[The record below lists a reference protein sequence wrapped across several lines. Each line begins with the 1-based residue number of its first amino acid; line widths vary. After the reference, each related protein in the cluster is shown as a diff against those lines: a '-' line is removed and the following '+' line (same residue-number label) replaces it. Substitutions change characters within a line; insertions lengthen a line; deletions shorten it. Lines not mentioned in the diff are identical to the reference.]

1 MPITFKLANGL
12 RVVAEPRDTAKVA
25 AFQVWVNAGSA
36 DELPGEVGLAHLHE
50 HLLFKGTARR
60 GPGEIA
66 RSVEA
71 HGGEINAWT
80 SYDQTVYHV
89 VMASRFAREGLD
101 VLADAVRNSA
111 FDPVE
116 LTREIEVVCEEIKR
130 SLDTP
135 SRRASKELFATAYA
149 HHPYGRPVIGFEADV
164 RSHTREKMLGFYRRC
179 YTPQNIVLSAVGD
192 FSEAQVRAWAE
203 ELFGGDWGRPF
214 TAPIARAKEPSRSNR
229 QVKLQREAVKEAYL
243 HLAFPC
249 PPVDHEDVPALD
261 VLAMVLGQGDGS
273 RLSLEV
279 KRRRSLCNDVST
291 WAYTPKDP
299 GIFALSI
306 TASGESIAAA
316 FDASVQVL
324 RGATESPVDPGEL
337 STVQALVESESIYS
351 RETAQGLARRMG
363 YYQTMG
369 GLEHEAEY
377 YAAVAKL
384 TPARLHEV
392 AKRYFLWDEAVV
404 SGLLPADCTLDET
417 AVLKTLDGATPMQ
430 VKRVVVQLPRSSVLS
445 KAPAVALKIHKLSSG
460 GTVIVRRETAVPLFA
475 VRATFPGGLRYE
487 TPQSNGLTALL
498 ARTLCRGT
506 LELSAEQVSQRV
518 DALCGGIS
526 TVPGRSSFSLR
537 GEFLSRYFEDA
548 FGLFAQVLRA
558 PAFDAKEVEREQQRQ
573 LQDIHSRDDRPSS
586 VAFELFAKTLYLTH
600 PYRLS
605 MLGEADTVRALSPAA
620 LREFHAK
627 NLDVS
632 QMTLAVVGD
641 VDIDAVVKQ
650 AEAAFGKSTSSA
662 APPHVPVEPAFDG
675 PRTSRKQLQKAQS
688 HVVLGFPGARVSD
701 DWKRPLEV
709 LSTMLSGQSGRLFIE
724 LRDKQ
729 SLCYSVSSMTVE
741 GVDPGYFAVYIGTS
755 PEKVDQALAGI
766 RAELTKVRDE
776 LASPAELERAKQHL
790 MGVHEVG
797 LQRNGA
803 RAGVMALD
811 ATYGLGADRYLRY
824 ADEVNSVTAEQ
835 VQQVAAR
842 VIDFQKSAL
851 TVVGP

>member
-12 RVVAEPRDTAKVA
+12 QVVAEPRDTAKVV
-25 AFQVWVNAGSA
+25 AFQVWVNSGSA

-66 RSVEA
+66 RSIEA

-111 FDPVE
+111 FDSVE

-130 SLDTP
+130 SLDSP

-149 HHPYGRPVIGFEADV
+149 QHPYGRPVIGFEADV
-164 RSHTREKMLGFYRRC
+164 RGHNREKVLGFYRRC
-179 YTPQNIVLSAVGD
+179 YTPANMVLSVVGD
-192 FSEAQVRAWAE
+192 FSEAQLRGWAD

-214 TAPIARAKEPSRSNR
+214 TPPLLRPTEPRR
-229 QVKLQREAVKEAYL
+229 TVPQVKLVREDVKEAYL

-249 PPVDHEDVPALD
+249 PPVDHADVPALD

-279 KRRRSLCNDVST
+279 KRRRSLCNEVST

-299 GIFALSI
+299 GLFALSI
-306 TASGESIAAA
+306 TASGQSIAAA

-324 RGATESPVDPGEL
+324 RGAVAFEVDPAEL
-337 STVQALVESESIYS
+337 ATVQALVESESVYS
-351 RETAQGLARRMG
+351 KETAQGLARRMG

-369 GLEHEAEY
+369 SLEHEASY
-377 YAAVAKL
+377 YAKIAQL
-384 TPARLHEV
+384 TPAALHDV
-392 AKRYFLWDEAVV
+392 AKRTFRWEEATVN
-404 SGLLPADCTLDET
+404 GLLPADCTLDEAT
-417 AVLKTLDGATPMQ
+417 VLKTLKETTPLQ
-430 VKRVVVQLPRSSVLS
+430 VKRGVVQLPRGSALS
-445 KAPAVALKIHKLSSG
+445 KSPPVALRTQRLSSG
-460 GTVIVRRETAVPLFA
+460 ATVIVRRETAVPLFA

-487 TPQSNGLTALL
+487 TPLTNGLTALL

-506 LELSAEQVSQRV
+506 IELSAEQVSQRV

-548 FGLFAQVLRA
+548 FGLFAQVLRT
-558 PAFDAKEVEREQQRQ
+558 PRFDPQEVEREQQRQ

-586 VAFELFAKTLYLTH
+586 VAFELFAKTLYREH

-605 MLGEADTVRALSPAA
+605 MLGEVDSLRALTPVT

-627 NLDVS
+627 HLDVS

-641 VDIDAVVKQ
+641 VDVDAVLKQ
-650 AEAAFGKSTSSA
+650 AEAAFGKSA
-662 APPHVPVEPAFDG
+662 GRGEPPAVPVEPAFDG
-675 PRTSRKQLQKAQS
+675 PRALGKKLQKAQS
-688 HVVLGFPGARVSD
+688 HVVLGFPGARVTD
-701 DWKRPLEV
+701 EWRCPLEV
-709 LSTMLSGQSGRLFIE
+709 LSTVLSGQSGRLFIE

-755 PEKVDQALAGI
+755 PEKVDQALAAI
-766 RAELTKVRDE
+766 RTELKKVRSE
-776 LASPAELERAKQHL
+776 LVSPSELDRAKQHL
-790 MGVHEVG
+790 IGVHEVG

-811 ATYGLGADRYLRY
+811 SAYGLGADRYLRY
-824 ADEVNSVTAEQ
+824 ADEVNAIT
-835 VQQVAAR
+835 VQQVQAVAER
-842 VIDFQKSAL
+842 VIDFQRSAL
-851 TVVGP
+851 AVVGP